1 MSLLYLVKE
10 NDEFISFCDCDQG
23 PVGGPGQMDCPWC
36 GCGWLFTCT
45 QCRKAFSFA
54 KAIETDRTWEELA
67 RDDLYGFAK
76 EEPPAADIANWVDM
90 MQQMTEHIQL
100 GQSYVY
106 LDGFFIPADETDF
119 EVRGWHAKHQ
129 FTKVPQVLA
138 LEDET
143 IVEQVLGNPD
153 YWTENEITDREE

>member
-1 MSLLYLVKE
+1 MKVIAINGSPRKQGNTALLLDTVLAELKNE
-10 NDEFISFCDCDQG
+10 G
-23 PVGGPGQMDCPWC
+23 
-36 GCGWLFTCT
+36 
-45 QCRKAFSFA
+45 
-54 KAIETDRTWEELA
+54 IE
-67 RDDLYGFAK
+67 
-76 EEPPAADIANWVDM
+76 
-90 MQQMTEHIQL
+90 TEHIQL